1 MCITEYILY
10 IYAYPYYSKLIH
22 RTIRVCIYIYYIER
36 YNMPYKQ
43 RYRDVEENI
52 GEDDNDYY
60 SDGEE
65 EFDHFSGGYLAEP
78 GSSLNTG
85 KQAFF
90 YNDMNPHHTRGV
102 FIILGLAFCFLMF
115 LVFSIVNDFDAIVRF
130 MKVHHLVPPK
140 HHRNIFHQKHHP
152 FVPRRPPM

>member
-1 MCITEYILY
+1 
-10 IYAYPYYSKLIH
+10 
-22 RTIRVCIYIYYIER
+22 
-36 YNMPYKQ
+36 MPYKQ

-78 GSSLNTG
+78 G
-85 KQAFF
+85 
-90 YNDMNPHHTRGV
+90 V
-102 FIILGLAFCFLMF
+102 FIILGLAFCFLIF